1 METLHAKRNIIRH
14 VEMEC
19 HMTTWRLVSHQM
31 KIIITVDTNVWSI
44 PRRVPVVPGYYWYP
58 PWSILKVDVNIIAHL
73 GLVAMQQ

>member
-44 PRRVPVVPGYYWYP
+44 
-58 PWSILKVDVNIIAHL
+58 LKVDVNIIAHL